1 MRSGEQ
7 THATYGL
14 EAERRYYKRGRKRI
28 FVRITRLMNFFCCL
42 LMITNAVLR
51 GLILFEL
58 LPIPTSES
66 LDLSY
71 YLMILYLLGFSV
83 LLATAEY
90 RWP

>member
-1 MRSGEQ
+1 
-7 THATYGL
+7 
-14 EAERRYYKRGRKRI
+14 
-28 FVRITRLMNFFCCL
+28 
-42 LMITNAVLR
+42 MITNAVLR